1 MLPPEKVKVKVKRDK
16 GEKEKGGH
24 HLVMNDPNWSSHKM
38 IASFSQEKRKSD
50 LEILNGMR

>member
-24 HLVMNDPNWSSHKM
+24 HVVMNDPNWSSHKM